1 MEHRPTDTEIAR
13 FSSSNMTLLLMVWIG
28 LFGYCAV
35 RGLLDGTG
43 GQSAGEHV
51 AAQIPQPL
59 PLAVALPENAT
70 TSGQLRPKL
79 IMSAD

>member
-13 FSSSNMTLLLMVWIG
+13 FSSSNMILLLMVWTG

-43 GQSAGEHV
+43 GQSAGEYV
-51 AAQIPQPL
+51 TAQTPP
-59 PLAVALPENAT
+59 PLAVALPEDAT
-70 TSGQLRPKL
+70 TGLRPAL
-79 IMSAD
+79 IMSVD